1 MAVNCCVAPFGM
13 DGLVGVTAIEL
24 KVGAIAF
31 TVSVVVPV
39 TDPDAA

>member
-1 MAVNCCVAPFGM
+1 M

-24 KVGAIAF
+24 KVGATAL

-39 TDPDAA
+39 IEPDAA